1 MPTIDELFKSE
12 TKSSYSL
19 NELFLDQS
27 DKKQINIDQLFP
39 EDNKKILEPSFGLL
53 GEMSKLYSNID
64 KAQQPKTPL
73 DEAFGN
79 LSNADIIA
87 GKKKGDQP
95 TTVIKDPS
103 ADTFSSSITINQLK
117 DVWED
122 KLGVTQENKEKLKW
136 LLGDPDNT
144 LLGKANNYLFDTGSK
159 AIDGILRTGTSL
171 GLIASG
177 LAGDFV
183 NVVYKATGND
193 PSGAGERLTR
203 DVNIGLMEIM
213 GRSAAFSNVTNKP
226 GILKSN
232 KTGKEFDN
240 IITYAKESAE
250 NRKEVIQNVERV
262 LNNEVKI
269 IKENNDVIIGD
280 SFQPGNVT
288 KRTQIL
294 DEIKSTNEK
303 IAEGIPEIK
312 IEIPKAEIPKIEI
325 PKAEIPIIET
335 TAQAIP
341 KIEIPKIEPI
351 AETIS
356 PLQRTPALPIETV
369 KKVTEAAQKFF
380 KEENIILDKKK
391 PISFQIQELWQSG
404 KYDIPTIIRRIAEDN
419 KITPEE
425 FTSFIYPSAR
435 KSAQELNALSQLA
448 KKYREILDPTNSF
461 DTGTGVLGYIKRL
474 DNIRRA
480 LLTSRL
486 STAVRNYISQST
498 RVSLDV
504 LQSVID
510 KTLQQTIRPFVKDK
524 IQFDK
529 GAVSPIS
536 NFQGLINNFTQW
548 NPIGGFKKHKE
559 IKNLSNKILENAPRE
574 KDRLFLNY
582 ASDVKNYG
590 GIKGAKDTLGKVEG
604 LVDYA
609 GIFNKTQEYIT
620 RRAVFLAR
628 LDEAVRA
635 NGKFYKNK
643 TIEQLIQENKLNLI
657 RASDINVAV
666 SKSLETTFAKEYL
679 PNTLP
684 GKIISIINNAPFLLT
699 NIIPFPRFLMNAI
712 KFQYDYSPLPIV
724 TLLSKSERAKLARGD
739 TSTYSKAAI
748 GMGLLYTG
756 YALRNQ
762 SYSGEKWYEFKLGE
776 RTVDVRPFNPFAGYL
791 YLGDLYKRVQEGTL
805 RDVDVKGI
813 ASVLFGIRGTTGIYV
828 IDSLLDLLSSPK
840 VNAESVI
847 SFFKKTA
854 GETLAGY
861 LTPLQNFTDIYTQY
875 FPEARAVKE
884 TGGSEFTGA
893 FARRFPGSNLPTLTS
908 PTSYIIDANGIP
920 RAAPI
925 YKEDPLLTQVT
936 GLSFIPP
943 KNPAEKELDRL
954 GFDYREIYK
963 STKIPELDRAYKDK
977 LAVSIGFGLSSI
989 VSTPEYQNMTESFKS
1004 LIVKKSLEKFKKEAK
1019 EEMQKDI
1026 SLAPY
1031 LMQVKINALD
1041 KDTRRILDDVVGLDY
1056 INDLLKELKKVK

>member
-1 MPTIDELFKSE
+1 MATQIIDPFEQKGSVNIIDPFEKKEE
-12 TKSSYSL
+12 TT
-19 NELFLDQS
+19 
-27 DKKQINIDQLFP
+27 
-39 EDNKKILEPSFGLL
+39 LEPTFSLL
-53 GEMSKLYSNID
+53 TGMSNLYNKID
-64 KAQQPKTPL
+64 KAQQPKTPVE
-73 DEAFGN
+73 EAFGN
-79 LSNADIIA
+79 LSVSDIIA
-87 GKKKGDQP
+87 GKKKEDAVVSPQK
-95 TTVIKDPS
+95 IIDPF
-103 ADTFSSSITINQLK
+103 AITKEQLK
-117 DVWED
+117 EVWKED
-122 KLGVTQENKEKLKW
+122 LGVTQENKEKLRF
-136 LLGDPDNT
+136 LLGDPDKT
-144 LLGKANNYLFDTGSK
+144 LLGKVNNYLFDRGSE
-159 AIDGILRTGTSL
+159 AIDAAIKTGTSV

-177 LAGDFV
+177 LAGDTL
-183 NVVYKATGND
+183 NTIYKVTGNE
-193 PSGAGERLTR
+193 PSGVGERLTR
-203 DVNIGLMEIM
+203 DINIALMEFM
-213 GRSAAFSNVTNKP
+213 GRTSGFSNIANKS
-226 GILKSN
+226 GVLKSN

-240 IITYAKESAE
+240 IINYAKESPE
-250 NRKEVIQNVERV
+250 NRKEVIQNINRV
-262 LNNEVKI
+262 VDEEIKI
-269 IKENNDVIIGD
+269 IKENNDVILGD
-280 SFQPGNVT
+280 ILEPGNVA
-288 KRTQIL
+288 KRTQVL
-294 DEIKSTNEK
+294 DEIKSTNQK

-312 IEIPKAEIPKIEI
+312 IEIPKAEIPKTEI
-325 PKAEIPIIET
+325 PKGE
-335 TAQAIP
+335 IP
-341 KIEIPKIEPI
+341 KIEIPVETIPKIEVPKVEPI
-351 AETIS
+351 VEPVTS
-356 PLQRTPALPIETV
+356 LDRTPALPLETT
-369 KKVTEAAQKFF
+369 KKITAAAEKFF

-404 KYDIPTIIRRIAEDN
+404 KYDIPTIIEKIAERN
-419 KITPEE
+419 KITSEE

-448 KKYREILDPTNSF
+448 KKYKEMLDPTKSF
-461 DTGTGVLGYIKRL
+461 DTGTGTLGFFKRL

-510 KTLQQTIRPFVKDK
+510 KTLQQAIRPFVKDK
-524 IQFDK
+524 VQFDK

-559 IKNLSNKILENAPRE
+559 IKTLSNKILENAPKE
-574 KDRLFLNY
+574 KERLFLNY

-628 LDEAVRA
+628 LDEAIRA
-635 NGKFYKNK
+635 NGKFYQNK
-643 TIEQLIQENKLNLI
+643 TLEQLIKENKLNLI
-657 RASDINVAV
+657 RASEIDVAV

-679 PNTLP
+679 PNTIP
-684 GKIISIINNAPFLLT
+684 GKIISLINNAPFLLT

-724 TLLSKSERAKLARGD
+724 TLLTKSEKAKLARGD

-748 GMGLLYTG
+748 GMGMLYAG

-762 SYSGEKWYEFKLGE
+762 SYAGEKWYEFKLGD
-776 RTVDVRPFNPFAGYL
+776 RTVDVRPFNPFAAYL
-791 YLGDLYKRVQEGTL
+791 YLGDVFKRYQEGTL
-805 RDVDVKGI
+805 RNLDTKGI
-813 ASVLFGIRGTTGIYV
+813 ASVLLGIRGTTGVYA
-828 IDSLLDLLSSPK
+828 IDSLLDLLSNPK
-840 VNAESVI
+840 LNFDSVI
-847 SFFKKTA
+847 TFFKKTA

-861 LTPLQNFTDIYTQY
+861 LTPLQNFTDIYAQY

-893 FARRFPGSNLPTLTS
+893 FTRRFPSSDLPTLTS

-925 YKEDPLLTQVT
+925 YREDPLLTQVT
-936 GLSFIPP
+936 GLTFIPP

-954 GFDYREIYK
+954 GFDYREIYR

-989 VSTPEYQNMTESFKS
+989 VSTPEYQNMTDSFKS

>member
-1 MPTIDELFKSE
+1 MATQIIDPFEQKGSVNIIDPFE
-12 TKSSYSL
+12 
-19 NELFLDQS
+19 
-27 DKKQINIDQLFP
+27 KK
-39 EDNKKILEPSFGLL
+39 EEKTLEPTFSLL
-53 GEMSKLYSNID
+53 TGMSNLYNKID
-64 KAQQPKTPL
+64 KAQQPKTPVE
-73 DEAFGN
+73 EAFGN
-79 LSNADIIA
+79 LSVSDIIA
-87 GKKKGDQP
+87 GKKKEDAVVSPQK
-95 TTVIKDPS
+95 IIDPF
-103 ADTFSSSITINQLK
+103 AITKEQLK
-117 DVWED
+117 EVWKED
-122 KLGVTQENKEKLKW
+122 LGVTQENKEKLRF
-136 LLGDPDNT
+136 LLGDPDKT
-144 LLGKANNYLFDTGSK
+144 LLGKVNNYLFDRGSE
-159 AIDGILRTGTSL
+159 AIDAAIKTGTSV

-177 LAGDFV
+177 LAGDTL
-183 NVVYKATGND
+183 NTIYKVTGNE
-193 PSGAGERLTR
+193 PSGVGERLTR
-203 DVNIGLMEIM
+203 DINIALMEFM
-213 GRSAAFSNVTNKP
+213 GRTSGFSNIANKS
-226 GILKSN
+226 GVLKSN

-240 IITYAKESAE
+240 IINYAKESPE
-250 NRKEVIQNVERV
+250 NRKEVIQNINRV
-262 LNNEVKI
+262 VDEEIKI
-269 IKENNDVIIGD
+269 IKENNDVILGD
-280 SFQPGNVT
+280 ILEPGNVA
-288 KRTQIL
+288 KRTQVL
-294 DEIKSTNEK
+294 DEIKSTNQK

-312 IEIPKAEIPKIEI
+312 IEIPKAEIPKTEI
-325 PKAEIPIIET
+325 PKGEIPKVEIPIET
-335 TAQAIP
+335 IP
-341 KIEIPKIEPI
+341 KIEVPKVEPI
-351 AETIS
+351 VEPITS
-356 PLQRTPALPIETV
+356 LDRTPALPIETV

-448 KKYREILDPTNSF
+448 KKYKEILDPTNSF
-461 DTGTGVLGYIKRL
+461 DTGTGTLGFFKRL

-524 IQFDK
+524 VQFDK

-559 IKNLSNKILENAPRE
+559 IKTLSNKILENAPRE

-582 ASDVKNYG
+582 ASDVKNYS

-620 RRAVFLAR
+620 RRAIFLSR
-628 LDEAVRA
+628 LDEAIRA
-635 NGKFYKNK
+635 NGKFYQNK
-643 TIEQLIQENKLNLI
+643 TLEQLIKENKLNLI

-679 PNTLP
+679 PNTIP
-684 GKIISIINNAPFLLT
+684 GKIISLINNAPFLLT

-724 TLLSKSERAKLARGD
+724 TLLTKSEKAKLARGD

-748 GMGLLYTG
+748 GMGMLYAG

-762 SYSGEKWYEFKLGE
+762 SYAGEKWYEFKLGD
-776 RTVDVRPFNPFAGYL
+776 RTVDVRPFNPFAAYL
-791 YLGDLYKRVQEGTL
+791 YLGDVYKRYQEGTL
-805 RDVDVKGI
+805 RNLDVKGI
-813 ASVLFGIRGTTGIYV
+813 ASVLFGIRGTTGLYV
-828 IDSLLDLLSSPK
+828 IDSLIDFVTDPK
-840 VNAESVI
+840 LNKEAITSGLQKLI
-847 SFFKKTA
+847 

-861 LTPLQNFTDIYTQY
+861 LTPLQNFTDIYAQF

-893 FARRFPGSNLPTLTS
+893 FTRRFPSADLPTLTS

-936 GLSFIPP
+936 GLTFIPP

-954 GFDYREIYK
+954 GFDYREIYR

-989 VSTPEYQNMTESFKS
+989 VSTPEYQNMTDSFKS

>member
-1 MPTIDELFKSE
+1 MATQLIDPFEQKGSVNIIDPFEKKEE
-12 TKSSYSL
+12 TT
-19 NELFLDQS
+19 
-27 DKKQINIDQLFP
+27 
-39 EDNKKILEPSFGLL
+39 LEPTFSLL
-53 GEMSKLYSNID
+53 SGMSNLYNKID

-79 LSNADIIA
+79 LSVSDIIS
-87 GKKKGDQP
+87 GKKKEDAVVSPQK
-95 TTVIKDPS
+95 IIDPF
-103 ADTFSSSITINQLK
+103 AITREQLK
-117 DVWED
+117 EVWKED
-122 KLGVTQENKEKLKW
+122 LGVTQENKEKLRF
-136 LLGDPDNT
+136 LLGDPNKT
-144 LLGKANNYLFDTGSK
+144 LLGKVNNYLFDRGSEAVDA
-159 AIDGILRTGTSL
+159 AIKTGTSL
-171 GLIASG
+171 GLLASG
-177 LAGDFV
+177 LAGDTL
-183 NVVYKATGND
+183 NTIYKVTGNE
-193 PSGAGERLTR
+193 PSGVGERLTR
-203 DVNIGLMEIM
+203 DINIALMEFM
-213 GRSAAFSNVTNKP
+213 GRTSSFSNVTNKS
-226 GILKSN
+226 GVLKSN

-240 IITYAKESAE
+240 IINYAKESPE
-250 NRKEVIQNVERV
+250 NRKEVIQNVNRV
-262 LNNEVKI
+262 IDEEIKV
-269 IKENNDVIIGD
+269 IKENNDVVLGD
-280 SFQPGNVT
+280 ILEPGNVT
-288 KRTQIL
+288 KRTQVL
-294 DEIKSTNEK
+294 DEIKSTNQK

-312 IEIPKAEIPKIEI
+312 IEIPKAEIPKAEI
-325 PKAEIPIIET
+325 PKAEIPTE
-335 TAQAIP
+335 AIP
-341 KIEIPKIEPI
+341 KIEIPKVEPI
-351 AETIS
+351 AEPIVS
-356 PLQRTPALPIETV
+356 LDRTPALPLETT
-369 KKVTEAAQKFF
+369 KKITEAAEKFF

-404 KYDIPTIIRRIAEDN
+404 KYDIPTIIRKIAEDN

-435 KSAQELNALSQLA
+435 RSAQELNALSQLA
-448 KKYREILDPTNSF
+448 KKYKEMLDPTNSF
-461 DTGTGVLGYIKRL
+461 DTGSGVKGFFQRL
-474 DNIRRA
+474 DNIRRG

-510 KTLQQTIRPFVKDK
+510 KTLQQAIRPFVKDK
-524 IQFDK
+524 VQFDK

-559 IKNLSNKILENAPRE
+559 IKTLSNKILENAPRE

-628 LDEAVRA
+628 LDEAIRA

-643 TIEQLIQENKLNLI
+643 TLEQLIQENQLNLI

-666 SKSLETTFAKEYL
+666 TKSLETTFAKEYL
-679 PNTLP
+679 PNTIP
-684 GKIISIINNAPFLLT
+684 GKIIGLINNFPFLLT

-724 TLLSKSERAKLARGD
+724 TLLTKAEKAKLARGD

-748 GMGLLYTG
+748 GIGMLYAG

-762 SYSGEKWYEFKLGE
+762 SYAGEKWYEFKLGD
-776 RTVDVRPFNPFAGYL
+776 RTVDVRPFNPFAAYL
-791 YLGDLYKRVQEGTL
+791 YLGDIYKRYQEGTL
-805 RDVDVKGI
+805 RNLDVKGI
-813 ASVLFGIRGTTGIYV
+813 ASVLFGIRGTTGVYV
-828 IDSLLDLLSSPK
+828 IDSLIDLVTDPK
-840 VNAESVI
+840 LNKEAIVNGLQ
-847 SFFKKTA
+847 KLL

-861 LTPLQNFTDIYTQY
+861 LTPLQNFTDIYAQY

-893 FARRFPGSNLPTLTS
+893 FARRFPGADLPTLTS
-908 PTSYIIDANGIP
+908 PTSYIIDKNGIP

-936 GLSFIPP
+936 GLTFIPP

-954 GFDYREIYK
+954 GFDYREIFR

-989 VSTPEYQNMTESFKS
+989 VSTPQYQNMTDSFKS
-1004 LIVKKSLEKFKKEAK
+1004 LVVKKSLEKFKKEAK
-1019 EEMQKDI
+1019 EEMQKDT

-1041 KDTRRILDDVVGLDY
+1041 KDTRKILDDVVGLDY
-1056 INDLLKELKKVK
+1056 IDDLLKELKKVK